1 MEDETKYCTGC
12 GATLEPGMQFC
23 PKCGKVVSGSDADAD
38 MKENMQEMIKVATE
52 MRRTWLLFLLFVYA
66 IPVTIS
72 GIISLADATAVSN
85 AIWSSDSFQSWLSSR
100 GFNWTLSDVQ
110 NYVTYASAL
119 TLASGICALLSG
131 ILVYKRKLWIAS
143 VILCLLAAIFC
154 FWSIFGMLIGFL
166 VTWLII
172 DAKPLFE
179 D

>member
-1 MEDETKYCTGC
+1 MVDETKFCTGC
-12 GATLEPGMQFC
+12 GANLEPGMQFC
-23 PKCGKVVSGSDADAD
+23 PKCGKVVSGSEADAD
-38 MKENMQEMIKVATE
+38 MKENMEEMIKVATE

-66 IPVTIS
+66 IPITIS
-72 GIISLADATAVSN
+72 GIIALADASTVTD
-85 AIWSSDSFQSWLSSR
+85 AIWKSDSFQSWLSSR
-100 GFNWTLSDVQ
+100 GFNWTHDDIL
-110 NYVTYASAL
+110 NYVKYASAL
-119 TLASGICALLSG
+119 MLASGICALLSG

-166 VTWLII
+166 VTWMLV